1 MSASKPLAVYT
12 TVAAV
17 DDARR
22 IARELVERR
31 LAACAHVAA
40 IESFYNWD
48 GALQHETEYRVMLKT
63 TDDRYADVEAAI
75 LALHPYELPAV
86 WAVALE
92 HVHAPYAAWVDES
105 TR

>member
-1 MSASKPLAVYT
+1 MSGARPIAVYT

-40 IESFYNWD
+40 IESFYTWD
-48 GALQHETEYRVMLKT
+48 DALQHETEYRVMLKT
-63 TDDRYADVEAAI
+63 TEGRYAEVEAAV

-86 WAVALE
+86 WAVAFE